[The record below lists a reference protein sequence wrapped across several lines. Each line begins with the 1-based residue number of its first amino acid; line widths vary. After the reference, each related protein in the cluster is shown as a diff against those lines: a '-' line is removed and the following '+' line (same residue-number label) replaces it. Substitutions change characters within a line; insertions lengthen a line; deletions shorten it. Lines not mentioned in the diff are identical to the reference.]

1 MGLGGSTT
9 GGLSAIVINVKNADG
24 QQANI
29 RIYVANAPCNL
40 WGRDCLSQWGVKLLW
55 NFSRD
60 HCDAR
65 P

>member
-9 GGLSAIVINVKNADG
+9 GGLSAIVINVKNVDG

-40 WGRDCLSQWGVKLLW
+40 WGRDCLSQWGVKVTME
-55 NFSRD
+55 F
-60 HCDAR
+60 
-65 P
+65 